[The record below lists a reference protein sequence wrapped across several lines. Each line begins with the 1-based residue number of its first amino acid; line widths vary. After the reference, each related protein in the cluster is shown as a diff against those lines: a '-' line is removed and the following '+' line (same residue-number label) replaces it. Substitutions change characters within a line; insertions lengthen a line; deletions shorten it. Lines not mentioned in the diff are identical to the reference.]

1 MIWCFIY
8 DIHFNIKRNNDCI
21 WAKNHTTN
29 GNCCTSELY
38 TGTWGIL
45 RLTSEKYKKSVYS
58 LKSKNIFRS

>member
-45 RLTSEKYKKSVYS
+45 RLTSEKYKN
-58 LKSKNIFRS
+58 LFTH